1 MMDRTSEASYHKHYS
16 RIKHRKEQIEP
27 HPVWAPWGRWHNQVL
42 KLEGKLVFDFGS
54 GKESPFYQK
63 FLSQNGGNDSN
74 YKAYDIDE
82 DTVEWLEERTYFCDF
97 HSDSSLIGRFDVI
110 NASQVYEHLS
120 PAQREAFLNRSYE
133 LLKPKGI
140 LLVDVPY
147 IANLN
152 VIEFFKR
159 DRSHM
164 PVALEDEAA
173 YIESLGFSVIVYIGG
188 LTVPY
193 RGTAWNLWRA
203 FTNLILGYYPFNVT
217 LFHATKIN
225 T

>member
-1 MMDRTSEASYHKHYS
+1 MTNRTSEASYYKHYS
-16 RIKHRKEQIEP
+16 RIKLRKEHIEP
-27 HPVWAPWGRWHNQVL
+27 HPIWEPWGKWLDQVL
-42 KLEGKLVFDFGS
+42 RLEGKLAFDFGS

-63 FLSQNGGNDSN
+63 FLVKNDQNDSR

-82 DTVEWLEERTYFCDF
+82 DIVEWLKERRYYYDF
-97 HSDSSLIGRFDVI
+97 HSDNSLIGHFDVI

-120 PAQREAFLNRSYE
+120 PAQRETFLNRSYE

-152 VIEFFKR
+152 IIEFFKR

-188 LTVPY
+188 LTLPY

-203 FTNLILGYYPFNVT
+203 FANLILGYYPFNVT
-217 LFHATKIN
+217 LFHATKID